1 MNNRKH
7 TQNSETGEKQLYAF
21 ADKRRNE
28 TGGSPSTYLV
38 TTTRIDPLTY
48 ILFGAYNV
56 EVVERGL
63 ECDEWLPIVGDLRTL
78 DDVQRLK
85 KSIEACMLRVF
96 EGITMSRQRNG
107 QNLPVLPREEE
118 HEDESE
124 DEEQRTDYRLSA
136 EEIKDLDILT
146 RDVVGILNRYS
157 DERIQAQS
165 AAQSR
170 AATPVN
176 SPFGSAA
183 RLPGGSASASG
194 YSTPSAFQSRPGTP
208 SRFQRKF

>member
-1 MNNRKH
+1 VNHRKH
-7 TQNSETGEKQLYAF
+7 TQNTETGEKQLYAF

-28 TGGSPSTYLV
+28 TGGGTPSTYLV

-48 ILFGAYNV
+48 ILFGAFNV

-63 ECDEWLPIVGDLRTL
+63 ECDDWLPIVGDLRTL

-96 EGITMSRQRNG
+96 EGITMSRQRHG

-124 DEEQRTDYRLSA
+124 DEERKDYRLSA

-183 RLPGGSASASG
+183 RLPAGSASASG
-194 YSTPSAFQSRPGTP
+194 HSTPSTFQSRPGTP
-208 SRFQRKF
+208 SRLQRKF